1 MVLDSY
7 RGQADKILIPI
18 SKKMAKFNPNAIS
31 VMSLIFAG
39 LTGLFYYISF
49 YSKYLLL
56 LSLIFIILSALFDAL
71 DGKIARMKNISSKRG
86 DLIDHVF
93 DRYSDIFIIAGMM
106 FSLFGNVYLGIFAIL
121 GILLTS
127 YMGTQS
133 QALGLKRN
141 YSGIAGR
148 ADRLVFIIVFII
160 IQLFITAHLSIYGI
174 KIYATGVLLIWFGLA
189 GNINAITR
197 FFDMYKNL

>member
-7 RGQADKILIPI
+7 RGKADKILIPL
-18 SKKMAKFNPNAIS
+18 SKLFIKFNPNVIS
-31 VMSLIFAG
+31 ILSLVFAALAG
-39 LTGLFYYISF
+39 IFYYFSHYF
-49 YSKYLLL
+49 LLL
-56 LSLIFIILSALFDAL
+56 AFVFIILSALFDAL
-71 DGKIARMKNISSKRG
+71 DGKVARLRNISSKKG
-86 DLIDHVF
+86 DMLDHVF
-93 DRYSDIFIIAGMM
+93 DRYSDIFIVLGMT
-106 FSLFGNVYLGIFAIL
+106 FSIYGNVYFGLFAII

-148 ADRLVFIIVFII
+148 ADRLILII
-160 IQLFITAHLSIYGI
+160 IFSLLQFFITLHFAIYSID
-174 KIYATGVLLIWFGLA
+174 IYATGILLIWFGLA
-189 GNINAITR
+189 GNINAVTR

>member
-7 RGQADKILIPI
+7 RSKADKILVPL
-18 SKKMAKFNPNAIS
+18 SKKFLMLNPNTIS
-31 VMSLIFAG
+31 VSSLIFAAFAG
-39 LTGLFYYISF
+39 IFYYLSF
-49 YSKYLLL
+49 FSKYILF
-56 LSLIFIILSALFDAL
+56 LSFIFLIFSALFDAL
-71 DGKIARMKNISSKRG
+71 DGKIARLKNIASKKG

-93 DRYSDIFIIAGMM
+93 DRYSDIFIVLGMS
-106 FSLFGNVYLGIFAIL
+106 FSIFGNIYLGLFAIL

-133 QALGLKRN
+133 QALGLKRD

-148 ADRLVFIIVFII
+148 ADRLVLMMIFTL
-160 IQLFITAHLSIYGI
+160 IQIFVTGHFDVYNIKLYVTGI
-174 KIYATGVLLIWFGLA
+174 LLIWFGIA

-197 FFDMYKNL
+197 FFDIYK

>member
-1 MVLDSY
+1 M
-7 RGQADKILIPI
+7 
-18 SKKMAKFNPNAIS
+18 NPNVIS
-31 VMSLIFAG
+31 ILSLIFAAMAG
-39 LTGLFYYISF
+39 IFYYLSHYF
-49 YSKYLLL
+49 LLL
-56 LSLIFIILSALFDAL
+56 AFVLIILSALFDAL
-71 DGKIARMKNISSKRG
+71 DGKVARLKNISSKKG
-86 DLIDHVF
+86 DMLDHVF
-93 DRYSDIFIIAGMM
+93 DRYSDIFIVLGMT
-106 FSLFGNVYLGIFAIL
+106 FSIYGNVYFGLFAIV

-148 ADRLVFIIVFII
+148 ADRLILII
-160 IQLFITAHLSIYGI
+160 IFSLLQFFITLHFVVYSID
-174 KIYATGVLLIWFGLA
+174 IYATGILLIWFGFA

>member
-7 RGQADKILIPI
+7 RKNADKFLNPI
-18 SKKMAKFNPNAIS
+18 TEKFSGMNPNTVS
-31 VMSLIFAG
+31 VLSLVLAG
-39 LTGLFYYISF
+39 LGGLSYYLGHYF
-49 YSKYLLL
+49 LL
-56 LSLIFIILSALFDAL
+56 LSFILIILSALFDAL
-71 DGKIARMKNISSKRG
+71 DGKIARLKNISSKKG
-86 DLIDHVF
+86 DMLDHVF
-93 DRYSDIFIIAGMM
+93 DRYSDIFIVLGMT
-106 FSLFGNVYLGIFAIL
+106 FSIYGNIYLGLFAIL

-148 ADRLVFIIVFII
+148 ADRLVLII
-160 IQLFITAHLSIYGI
+160 IFAMVQFFITAHFEVYSIE
-174 KIYATGVLLIWFGLA
+174 IYATGILLLWFGLA